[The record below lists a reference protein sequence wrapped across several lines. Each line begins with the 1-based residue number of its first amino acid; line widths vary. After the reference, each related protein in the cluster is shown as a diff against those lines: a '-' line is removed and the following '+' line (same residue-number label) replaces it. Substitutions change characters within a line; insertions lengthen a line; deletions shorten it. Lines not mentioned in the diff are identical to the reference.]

1 MKERRLR
8 SRLTI
13 IFEEQV
19 LFMEEKKTGLA
30 PAIRKETRR
39 VAIYVI
45 IGVAVMLVVFAIL
58 HGKFPERVPF
68 DLTVILGGICG
79 GIVAV
84 LNFFL
89 MGVTVQKVTDL
100 ENEADARNMMK
111 ASYSRRMMMQGVWVV
126 LAILLPCFQFA
137 AGLIPLLFPG
147 IGIKIANL
155 AGVNE

>member
-1 MKERRLR
+1 
-8 SRLTI
+8 
-13 IFEEQV
+13 
-19 LFMEEKKTGLA
+19 MEEKKTGLA

-58 HGKFPERVPF
+58 HGKFPESVPF
-68 DLTVILGGICG
+68 DFTVILGGICG
-79 GIVAV
+79 GAVAV

>member
-1 MKERRLR
+1 M
-8 SRLTI
+8 
-13 IFEEQV
+13 EQ
-19 LFMEEKKTGLA
+19 KQSKLA

-39 VAIYVI
+39 VALYVI
-45 IGVAVMLVVFAIL
+45 IGVVVMLVVFAIL
-58 HGKFPERVPF
+58 HMKFPARVPF
-68 DLTVILGGICG
+68 DFTVILGGICG
-79 GIVAV
+79 GVVAV

-89 MGVTVQKVTDL
+89 MGVTVQKVTDT
-100 ENEADARNMMK
+100 EDEADARNLMK
-111 ASYSRRMMMQGVWVV
+111 ASYSRRMLMQGVWVV

>member
-1 MKERRLR
+1 
-8 SRLTI
+8 
-13 IFEEQV
+13 
-19 LFMEEKKTGLA
+19 MEEKKTGLA

-45 IGVAVMLVVFAIL
+45 IGVAVMFVVFAIL

>member
-1 MKERRLR
+1 MN
-8 SRLTI
+8 
-13 IFEEQV
+13 
-19 LFMEEKKTGLA
+19 EKKPKLA
-30 PAIRKETRR
+30 PAIRRETRR
-39 VAIYVI
+39 VALYVV
-45 IGVAVMLVVFAIL
+45 IGVIVMFVVFAIL
-58 HGKFPERVPF
+58 HGKFPERIPF

-79 GIVAV
+79 GAVAV

>member
-1 MKERRLR
+1 
-8 SRLTI
+8 
-13 IFEEQV
+13 
-19 LFMEEKKTGLA
+19 MEEKKRGLA
-30 PAIRKETRR
+30 PAIRKETMR
-39 VAIYVI
+39 VALYVV

-58 HGKFPERVPF
+58 HAKFPERIPF
-68 DLTVILGGICG
+68 DYTVILGGVCG

-89 MGVTVQKVTDL
+89 MGITVQKVTDT
-100 ENEADARNMMK
+100 EDEADARAMMK
-111 ASYSRRMMMQGVWVV
+111 ASYSRRMLMQGCWVV
-126 LAILLPCFQFA
+126 LAIILPCFQFA

>member
-1 MKERRLR
+1 
-8 SRLTI
+8 
-13 IFEEQV
+13 
-19 LFMEEKKTGLA
+19 MEEKKTGLA

-68 DLTVILGGICG
+68 DFTVNLGGICG

-89 MGVTVQKVTDL
+89 MGVTVQKATDL
-100 ENEADARNMMK
+100 ENEADASNMMK

>member
-1 MKERRLR
+1 M
-8 SRLTI
+8 
-13 IFEEQV
+13 
-19 LFMEEKKTGLA
+19 MEEKKTGLA

-45 IGVAVMLVVFAIL
+45 IGVAVMFVVFAIL

-68 DLTVILGGICG
+68 DFTVILGGICG

>member
-1 MKERRLR
+1 M
-8 SRLTI
+8 I
-13 IFEEQV
+13 ISEE
-19 LFMEEKKTGLA
+19 LILLMNEKKPKLA
-30 PAIRKETRR
+30 PAIRRETRR
-39 VAIYVI
+39 VALYVV
-45 IGVAVMLVVFAIL
+45 IGVIVMFVVFAIL
-58 HGKFPERVPF
+58 HGKFPERIPF

-79 GIVAV
+79 GAVAV